1 MPHLDYVWQCFDKE
15 KIVAEIPIKLH
26 KDGTGPRGRYRGVSF
41 NGKYRS
47 YGRWIYIYDE
57 GTDCGYM
64 FVEFAAGNTT
74 PKRHVFSQCVD
85 DDDDVFELIPADHPL
100 YNNEEMWSQN
110 SLVHTNQCMV
120 HLRKANPWSTIGV
133 PHSSFQTRG
142 GQNSINV

>member
-1 MPHLDYVWQCFDKE
+1 MQPSPGDLTVRQSWATARDYPELKFGRQAVNLLLLARHSTADVERFLKVVAKQTSADRSSRE
-15 KIVAEIPIKLH
+15 SDDIVESI
-26 KDGTGPRGRYRGVSF
+26 F
-41 NGKYRS
+41 
-47 YGRWIYIYDE
+47 
-57 GTDCGYM
+57 
-64 FVEFAAGNTT
+64 
-74 PKRHVFSQCVD
+74 
-85 DDDDVFELIPADHPL
+85 DDVFELIPADHPL